1 MFRNLLPYVSCFL
14 GLFLA
19 AGVHVV
25 RAEPAPAT
33 FSIPDVWPWAY
44 ESASGEQRGSL
55 IELVNRLSEISGVP
69 VEAEL
74 RPLRRVILELRSG
87 DAGFSF
93 LFRSPELDEAAVPVG
108 KVIDVNVLLLALA
121 PSDYPLDLKSLARQ
135 RVAYIRGT
143 YLGEA
148 FEYDTDVVKVPVSSV
163 GQAVDLLMMGR
174 ISAIL
179 ASDHNI
185 LRTIQLR
192 GLKFRH
198 FRYQQHVEGQ
208 PAVLYRSATGGDPV
222 HAEKFAAALEVM
234 AQSGELKQ
242 IFFGS
247 DERLR
252 ASALLFAQ

>member
-1 MFRNLLPYVSCFL
+1 MSRNLLPYIACFL

-25 RAEPAPAT
+25 RAESAPAT

-44 ESASGEQRGSL
+44 ESANGEQRGSL
-55 IELVNRLSEISGVP
+55 IDLANRLAELSGIP
-69 VEAEL
+69 VKTKL
-74 RPLRRVILELRSG
+74 RPLRRVILEIMSG
-87 DAGFSF
+87 QAGFTF
-93 LFRSPELDEAAVPVG
+93 LFGSPELDEEAVAVG
-108 KVIDVNVLLLALA
+108 KAIDVNLLLLALA
-121 PSDYPLDLKSLARQ
+121 PTDYPLDLRSLANQ

-148 FEYDTDVVKVPVSSV
+148 FEYDTDVLKVPVSSV
-163 GQAVDLLMMGR
+163 GQAVEMLMMGR

-185 LRTIQLR
+185 LRTIQLH

-234 AQSGELKQ
+234 AQSGELEQ

-247 DERLR
+247 DDRLR